1 MDKKYAKELIHEGL
15 LKILFFTIKICTGF
29 TTDVIKMEKKRIHII
44 ILNNIDLNNNVS
56 DNDSNIDDSKEEE
69 LQFLTGR
76 LTKRMIVI
84 PSWKWCLMNKILK

>member
-1 MDKKYAKELIHEGL
+1 MK
-15 LKILFFTIKICTGF
+15 
-29 TTDVIKMEKKRIHII
+29 KKRIYII
-44 ILNNIDLNNNVS
+44 ILNNIDLNNNAS

>member
-1 MDKKYAKELIHEGL
+1 MVRYDYLKKCVVARFEEHQTCFYFKNDLTKKLECLQSLDQDK
-15 LKILFFTIKICTGF
+15 
-29 TTDVIKMEKKRIHII
+29 V
-44 ILNNIDLNNNVS
+44 NIDLNNNVS